1 MKAQKYFLVI
11 DLGTGS
17 GRAAVYDNHGNEL
30 GFESREWHHAEDP
43 RYPGS
48 VDFDTETN
56 WQYLCDCIKGAIK
69 KTRLK
74 PTQISSVSATG
85 MRLGTVCYDKGGEVL
100 FACTNTDTRADKQ
113 TVELIEQGLAPKIYE
128 IDGEWPGIGGPLVQL
143 LWLRENE
150 PEKFE
155 RIAHVTMLTDWVL
168 YKLSGEYSVDPS
180 CAGTSGMFDGQ
191 NRTWS
196 EEIARWLNIPT
207 SFLAPVNEA
216 GTIVGQITPKTAS
229 ETGLKEGIPVVQGGS
244 DAGCGLLGRS
254 VINPGEAALGGGSF
268 WNASIITDNMLLDP
282 QARAKILPHI
292 IPGLWQLEGVC
303 FYAGYMVRWFRDAF
317 CQEEMRLAKKLGIDA
332 YKILDE
338 QASQVPAGA
347 YGVQVSVAGVL
358 DAKRWVVPPP
368 TFIGW
373 SIDNPDRSSKAVFYR
388 ALLENAAFQIRGT
401 FELLNEISGINVES
415 TPILGGASRS
425 SLWPQI
431 VADVLGKP
439 ILVPVVKEAS
449 SLGAAMCAAY
459 GIGIYKDINEAAE
472 QMVAWERVNY
482 PSSNHATREIYREK
496 YIQWRKIYQQLLQ
509 IVDLGIVEPMWKAAG
524 VWMGD
529 NGKND

>member
-69 KTRLK
+69 KSRLA
-74 PTQISSVSATG
+74 PNQISSVSATG

-401 FELLNEISGINVES
+401 FELLIDLTGITVIDA
-415 TPILGGASRS
+415 PLGGGVAKSN
-425 SLWPQI
+425 LWPKI
-431 VADVLGKP
+431 LADVTGVNIK
-439 ILVPVVKEAS
+439 VPVIKEVSA
-449 SLGAAMCAAY
+449 LGAAICAAV
-459 GIGIYKDINEAAE
+459 GVGLFKDLKEGSLEMVQWESSHIPTKNNEIKFE
-472 QMVAWERVNY
+472 LK
-482 PSSNHATREIYREK
+482 EK
-496 YIQWRKIYQQLLQ
+496 YNQWQKIFNSLMDV
-509 IVDLGIVEPMWKAAG
+509 VDDGIVPPLWKAAG
-524 VWMGD
+524 VRIGESI
-529 NGKND
+529 KS